1 MAGLFNQMKDL
12 YKLQKEAREM
22 QKKMHGVKVVGVSD
36 DEKVKV
42 SMDGTQEI
50 EEIEINDELLSIDN
64 KRWLI
69 KGMKEALKD
78 AQKRLQ
84 RELAKDMD
92 LNKIKG
98 MLGA

>member
-69 KGMKEALKD
+69 KGIKEALKD

>member
-1 MAGLFNQMKDL
+1 MKDL

-22 QKKMHGVKVVGVSD
+22 QKKMHAVKVVGVSD

-42 SMDGTQEI
+42 RMEGTKEVAD
-50 EEIEINDELLSIDN
+50 IEINDELLNADK

-69 KGMKEALKD
+69 KAMKEALKD

-98 MLGA
+98 MLGS

>member
-22 QKKMHGVKVVGVSD
+22 QKKMHTVKVVGVSD

-42 SMDGTQEI
+42 SMDGTQEV
-50 EEIEINDELLSIDN
+50 EEIEISVELLNADN

-69 KGMKEALKD
+69 KDMKEALKD

-98 MLGA
+98 MLGS

>member
-22 QKKMHGVKVVGVSD
+22 QKKMHTVKVVGVSD

-42 SMDGTQEI
+42 SMDGTQEV
-50 EEIEINDELLSIDN
+50 EEIEISDELLNADN

-69 KGMKEALKD
+69 KDMKEALKD

-98 MLGA
+98 MLGS

>member
-1 MAGLFNQMKDL
+1 MKDL

>member
-1 MAGLFNQMKDL
+1 MKDL

-22 QKKMHGVKVVGVSD
+22 QKKMHTVKVVGMSD
-36 DEKVKV
+36 DEKVKI

-50 EEIEINDELLSIDN
+50 EDIEISDDLVTVEN
-64 KRWLI
+64 KRALLRSL
-69 KGMKEALKD
+69 KEAIKD

-92 LNKIKG
+92 LSKIKG
-98 MLGA
+98 MLGS

>member
-1 MAGLFNQMKDL
+1 
-12 YKLQKEAREM
+12 M
-22 QKKMHGVKVVGVSD
+22 QKKMHAVKVVGVSD

-42 SMDGTQEI
+42 SMDGTQEVAD
-50 EEIEINDELLSIDN
+50 IEINDELLNADK

-69 KGMKEALKD
+69 KAMKEALKD

-98 MLGA
+98 MLGS

>member
-12 YKLQKEAREM
+12 YKLQKAPREM

>member
-98 MLGA
+98 MLGS